1 MNMCYLTSGSYIC
14 ACQYDRLVF
23 AWTSR
28 RHYPYVDLSPQLKA
42 GRPCPA
48 LHSKSGAGRYSDDT
62 ISLATY
68 HIGNA
73 MHAKAI
79 PIVEFQQ
86 LDLKRGGEHLSRP
99 GWFGLGAGEQR
110 QDNITHN

>member
-1 MNMCYLTSGSYIC
+1 M
-14 ACQYDRLVF
+14 
-23 AWTSR
+23 
-28 RHYPYVDLSPQLKA
+28 YV
-42 GRPCPA
+42 
-48 LHSKSGAGRYSDDT
+48 
-62 ISLATY
+62 
-68 HIGNA
+68 
-73 MHAKAI
+73 KAI